1 MPKPRRY
8 PIRNNWLRRKRH
20 ALQIAQ
26 LQLRDAILRMTNEG
40 IPDQEIAQTLGYTRR
55 AAISLYRNRSVRD
68 AIRRVQLRRAEA
80 SLMTPGEDPRALPP
94 PKPWGPKRG
103 LPALVVFAPAGSAPD
118 AADEREDPPPISG
131 EILDPPDV
139 IQLRADALKLRKAML
154 PFSEIAELLG
164 VSEPQARQ
172 AVAEAVQEIQRSEQ
186 FNADMH
192 RQLMIEQI
200 DQMIAAIHAPATG
213 QLING
218 RRIQVDLGAI
228 DRMLKLMQR
237 KAELMGL
244 TIIPAE
250 DIKVKLQRLA
260 EEAGYD
266 IVDLEEIAKDVLAA
280 HKTRLPEFR

>member
-1 MPKPRRY
+1 
-8 PIRNNWLRRKRH
+8 
-20 ALQIAQ
+20 
-26 LQLRDAILRMTNEG
+26 
-40 IPDQEIAQTLGYTRR
+40 
-55 AAISLYRNRSVRD
+55 
-68 AIRRVQLRRAEA
+68 
-80 SLMTPGEDPRALPP
+80 MTPGEPQQALP
-94 PKPWGPKRG
+94 
-103 LPALVVFAPAGSAPD
+103 APASRSGPRSRSGSVWVNASASGSRSRSRSGPSV
-118 AADEREDPPPISG
+118 SG

-154 PFSEIAELLG
+154 PFPEIAELLG
-164 VSEPQARQ
+164 VSVPHARQ
-172 AVAEAVQEIQRSEQ
+172 AVAEAIQEIQKSEQ

-218 RRIQVDLGAI
+218 RRIMVDLGAI

-244 TIIPAE
+244 TTTPAE

-260 EEAGYD
+260 DEAGYD